1 MYFDVKEVG
10 ERIRAL
16 RMGRNITQAEVAEAL
31 NISIEHY
38 KRIET
43 GRRGCSIDIL
53 ISVKMYFGVSLDYLV
68 LGETPNVEAEQIKSE
83 LEDVIG
89 RLSLLHKSI

>member
-1 MYFDVKEVG
+1 MYLDVKEVG
-10 ERIRAL
+10 ARIRAL
-16 RMGRNITQAEVAEAL
+16 RMERNLTQAEMAEAL
-31 NISIEHY
+31 NISLEHY

-68 LGETPNVEAEQIKSE
+68 LEETPDVEVEQIRSE

-89 RLSLLHKSI
+89 RLSQIWKVL